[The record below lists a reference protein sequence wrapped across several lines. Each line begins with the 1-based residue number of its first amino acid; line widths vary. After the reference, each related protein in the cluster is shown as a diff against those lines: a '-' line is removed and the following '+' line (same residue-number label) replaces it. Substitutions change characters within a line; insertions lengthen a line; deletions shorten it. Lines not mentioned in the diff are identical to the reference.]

1 MINMNAKIKN
11 MIEEIIIILQN
22 EGVISN
28 DCTAGTINY
37 NLQEPNIN
45 VGDSKQYNFATNIA
59 FLLKKY
65 AKISVLELAQKI
77 SIELEKNEL
86 VEKADVAAP
95 GFINIILSDCAFVD
109 ILKNIINKEDQYGSN
124 LIQDENVYNVEF
136 VSANPTGFLHVG
148 HARGAAIGDSLVRVL
163 RHAGLKVVPEY
174 WVNDAGNQIKVL
186 VDSAKVRYFELFG
199 QTLTMP
205 EDCYK
210 GSDIIWLAEQIKNKY
225 GNKFLENFDQNV
237 NEFKQICIDILL
249 EKIRTDLAKFNVSF
263 EIFTSEKFVR
273 DSGLVEKTLEKIKK
287 YTYEKDGALFLN
299 TTEFGDDKDRVLIK
313 SDGSFTYFTPDIA
326 YHDIKLQRSN
336 KLINVW
342 GADHSG
348 YIARLKIAMQCLG
361 YNPED
366 IEIIVVQLVR
376 LIKNGQEFKMSKRAG
391 TSVTLEDL
399 MDVSNPDCVR
409 FNMLTRDA
417 NTKFDFDIDLANSK
431 DENNPVFTVQ
441 YAHSRAN
448 SVLTKAQVDYDFN
461 LIPFNDKTRKLLV
474 ALDQFPDV
482 IKTVASTYK
491 IQLLTSYLMN
501 LANLFNSF
509 YSNNKI
515 LDSNHSQTLLA
526 VTLATKRVLKLGLSL
541 VGVSAPEKM

>member
-1 MINMNAKIKN
+1 MNMNAKIKN

-109 ILKNIINKEDQYGSN
+109 NLKNIINKEDQYGSN

>member
-1 MINMNAKIKN
+1 MINMNATIKN

>member
-1 MINMNAKIKN
+1 MNMNAKIKN

-199 QTLTMP
+199 QTLTML

-237 NEFKQICIDILL
+237 DEFKQICIDILL
-249 EKIRTDLAKFNVSF
+249 EKILADLAKFNVSF

-273 DSGLVEKTLEKIKK
+273 DSGLVEKTLDKIKK

-409 FNMLTRDA
+409 FNMLTRDP

-482 IKTVASTYK
+482 IKTVTSTYK

>member
-65 AKISVLELAQKI
+65 AKIPVLELAQKI

-225 GNKFLENFDQNV
+225 GNKFLENFDQNMD
-237 NEFKQICIDILL
+237 EFKQICIDILL

-409 FNMLTRDA
+409 FNMLTRDP

-448 SVLTKAQVDYDFN
+448 SVLTKAKVDYDFN

>member
-1 MINMNAKIKN
+1 IKN

>member
-1 MINMNAKIKN
+1 MNMNAKIKN

>member
-482 IKTVASTYK
+482 IK
-491 IQLLTSYLMN
+491 
-501 LANLFNSF
+501 
-509 YSNNKI
+509 
-515 LDSNHSQTLLA
+515 
-526 VTLATKRVLKLGLSL
+526 
-541 VGVSAPEKM
+541 

>member
-1 MINMNAKIKN
+1 MNMNAKIKN

-65 AKISVLELAQKI
+65 AKIPVLELAQKI

-225 GNKFLENFDQNV
+225 GNKFLENFDQNMD
-237 NEFKQICIDILL
+237 EFKQICIDILL

-409 FNMLTRDA
+409 FNMLTRDP

-448 SVLTKAQVDYDFN
+448 SVLTKAKVDYDFN